1 MHQDPI
7 SDLLTRVRNASLA
20 KLTRVAVPS
29 SKLKLEVLRILKE
42 EGYIA
47 DYSISDKYHGIIK
60 VYLKYKSGKSVI
72 SEINRVSRTGR
83 SFDSHSDSIA
93 KALGIEANR
102 VNIKAKTNETMGF
115 VGKGEGV
122 AVFATATVERNF

>member
-42 EGYIA
+42 EGYIS
-47 DYSISDKYHGIIK
+47 DYSISDKFHGVIK
-60 VYLKYKSGKSVI
+60 IYLKYNNGKAVI
-72 SEINRVSRTGR
+72 TEINRVSRPGR
-83 SFDSHSDSIA
+83 RYYASVDKLP
-93 KALGIEANR
+93 KALNGYGVTIVSTSKGVMSDKSAE
-102 VNIKAKTNETMGF
+102 KLG
-115 VGKGEGV
+115 VGGEV
-122 AVFATATVERNF
+122 ICKVW

>member
-42 EGYIA
+42 EGYIS
-47 DYSISDKYHGIIK
+47 DYSISDKFHGVIK
-60 VYLKYKSGKSVI
+60 IYLKYNNGKAVI
-72 SEINRVSRTGR
+72 SEINRVSRPGR
-83 SFDSHSDSIA
+83 RYYASVDKLPKSLNGYGVTIVSTSKGVMSDKSA
-93 KALGIEANR
+93 EKLG
-102 VNIKAKTNETMGF
+102 
-115 VGKGEGV
+115 VGGEV
-122 AVFATATVERNF
+122 ICKVW

>member
-42 EGYIA
+42 EGYIS
-47 DYSISDKYHGIIK
+47 DYSISDKFHGVIK
-60 VYLKYKSGKSVI
+60 IYLKYNNGKAVI
-72 SEINRVSRTGR
+72 TEINRVSRPGR
-83 SFDSHSDSIA
+83 RFYSNVNNIPKSLNGYGLTIVSTSKGVMSDKSA
-93 KALGIEANR
+93 EKLG
-102 VNIKAKTNETMGF
+102 
-115 VGKGEGV
+115 VGGEV
-122 AVFATATVERNF
+122 ICKVW